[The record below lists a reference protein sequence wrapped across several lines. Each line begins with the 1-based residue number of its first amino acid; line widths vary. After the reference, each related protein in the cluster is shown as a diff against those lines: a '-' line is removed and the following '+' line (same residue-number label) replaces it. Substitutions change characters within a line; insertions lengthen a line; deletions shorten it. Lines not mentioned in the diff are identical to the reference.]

1 MRPTLRRARDFELVY
16 SRGRKITSAA
26 VVVFHLADAPDTKV
40 AFVASRKV
48 GGAVQRNRAKR
59 VMRAAFAG
67 VDRPTGTIPGWV
79 VLVARRDILNCKST
93 DLREELVLL
102 FRLGTGT
109 QPAELS
115 RNADPATGSGP

>member
-16 SRGRKITSAA
+16 SRGRKILSPTL
-26 VVVFHLADAPDTKV
+26 VLFHLADAPDLKV

-67 VDRPTGTIPGWV
+67 VEISMRPIPGWI
-79 VLVARRDILNCKST
+79 VLVARRGILHSKST
-93 DLREELVLL
+93 AVREELV
-102 FRLGTGT
+102 RMLGLEPESALGPRGL
-109 QPAELS
+109 PAG
-115 RNADPATGSGP
+115 PATGSGS